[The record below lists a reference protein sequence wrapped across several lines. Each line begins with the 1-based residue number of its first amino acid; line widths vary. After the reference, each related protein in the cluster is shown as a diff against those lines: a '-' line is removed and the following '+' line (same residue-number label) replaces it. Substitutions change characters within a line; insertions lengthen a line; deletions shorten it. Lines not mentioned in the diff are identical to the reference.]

1 MHIKRQQ
8 NTISA
13 AVGLP
18 LEFPC
23 NHCDTNFTWNA
34 CTLKGDMTPPAPA
47 VIEPSVAVHLW
58 WMSYNHDNHCTC
70 TCKDNMI
77 LSEVSPLMEN
87 IYLLHCRPCN
97 HWSRC
102 ANYLLVVGMGMR
114 RFKLFTFTFSRKP
127 SFLVCFCQKV
137 AVGCQ
142 QSKVSQ
148 WTSFR
153 EGESPW
159 IIVHPNSQIPSQWII
174 ICQSHLM
181 IACQERIWS
190 DPTQRNKSG
199 IVEEPKQQCLASLWS
214 ALPHQIELYLAY
226 TLCKQVCMIIFRQ
239 NSYTLCKQVCM
250 FIFRQNWWGMV
261 RYGIGCCYDTLRC
274 VFHPAELWPG

>member
-87 IYLLHCRPCN
+87 IYLHCTAGPATTEAAVLTICL
-97 HWSRC
+97 WLGWGWEGL
-102 ANYLLVVGMGMR
+102 NYSPSHLAESLLFWFVFVRKLRSVVNNLR
-114 RFKLFTFTFSRKP
+114 W
-127 SFLVCFCQKV
+127 VN
-137 AVGCQ
+137 
-142 QSKVSQ
+142 
-148 WTSFR
+148 
-153 EGESPW
+153 E
-159 IIVHPNSQIPSQWII
+159 HPSQRARVHE
-174 ICQSHLM
+174 S
-181 IACQERIWS
+181 
-190 DPTQRNKSG
+190 
-199 IVEEPKQQCLASLWS
+199 
-214 ALPHQIELYLAY
+214 
-226 TLCKQVCMIIFRQ
+226 
-239 NSYTLCKQVCM
+239 
-250 FIFRQNWWGMV
+250 
-261 RYGIGCCYDTLRC
+261 
-274 VFHPAELWPG
+274 